1 MKENFFIETERLGL
15 RALIHSDIDGNYGDW
30 LNDPEVCKFNSH
42 HRFPQNRSMLSLY
55 VDSVNGG
62 KDCIVFA
69 IIEKKEKQ
77 HIGNISLQAINY
89 IDRNAELAI
98 IIGEKKFWGKG
109 YADEAAKAVLQHGF
123 TELNLH
129 RIYLGTSDSNI
140 GMQKLALKLGF
151 TQEGCRTEALYKD
164 GNYHD
169 IWEYGLLW
177 GQYKV
182 ER

>member
-1 MKENFFIETERLGL
+1 MLF
-15 RALIHSDIDGNYGDW
+15 
-30 LNDPEVCKFNSH
+30 
-42 HRFPQNRSMLSLY
+42 RS
-55 VDSVNGG
+55 
-62 KDCIVFA
+62 
-69 IIEKKEKQ
+69 
-77 HIGNISLQAINY
+77 
-89 IDRNAELAI
+89 
-98 IIGEKKFWGKG
+98 
-109 YADEAAKAVLQHGF
+109 HGF

-177 GQYKV
+177 GQYKDG
-182 ER
+182 R